1 MTIDEFKQGLAVLGW
16 KQSDFALATGT
27 STVSVSHWMTGQN
40 PLPAWAQSHLA
51 LLLKLHDLA
60 GDLLT
65 PPTRSAKLA
74 KQLDKG
80 QLENT
85 PGA

>member
-1 MTIDEFKQGLAVLGW
+1 MTTDEFKQGLATLGW

-40 PLPAWAQSHLA
+40 PLPVWAQSYLE
-51 LLLKLHDLA
+51 LLLKLHDLV

-65 PPTRSAKLA
+65 PPTRAAKMARMLAEQSA
-74 KQLDKG
+74 DT
-80 QLENT
+80 ET
-85 PGA
+85 

>member
-1 MTIDEFKQGLAVLGW
+1 MTTDEFKQGLVRLGW
-16 KQSDFALATGT
+16 KQSDFALASGI

-40 PLPAWAQSHLA
+40 PLPVWAQSHLS

-65 PPTRSAKLA
+65 PPTKAAKLA
-74 KQLDKG
+74 AAKSQDG
-80 QLENT
+80 VT
-85 PGA
+85 D